1 MKAVLKTE
9 NLTKDYG
16 NQRGAIDISLEIFEG
31 EAVGFIGPNGA
42 GKTTAMKMISK
53 LINPDSMPDGRQ
65 AGKLF
70 IAGKE
75 IADENDYLKVA
86 RNMVYLP
93 SEGGLYENLTPRS
106 LFNYAAKLYEC
117 NTDLALDLADKFKL
131 DLDVVIKNLSFGNR
145 RKVAIIQ
152 ALMNKP
158 KLAILDEPTSGL
170 DPLIQRQ
177 VLGLILEA
185 KKAGSSVFLS
195 SHNLGEVESV
205 CDRIVMIKASRII
218 FTGSTKEVLNKS
230 LKRFR
235 IENVKEEFYNK
246 VKALPSVK
254 KSEFVTDDVI
264 AYVDNP
270 QELIE
275 FLNANKNYNFF
286 IEKPT
291 LEEAFLEYY

>member
-1 MKAVLKTE
+1 M
-9 NLTKDYG
+9 
-16 NQRGAIDISLEIFEG
+16 
-31 EAVGFIGPNGA
+31 
-42 GKTTAMKMISK
+42 
-53 LINPDSMPDGRQ
+53 
-65 AGKLF
+65 
-70 IAGKE
+70 
-75 IADENDYLKVA
+75 
-86 RNMVYLP
+86 
-93 SEGGLYENLTPRS
+93 
-106 LFNYAAKLYEC
+106 
-117 NTDLALDLADKFKL
+117 
-131 DLDVVIKNLSFGNR
+131 DVVIKNLSFGNR

-275 FLNANKNYNFF
+275 FINANKNYNFF